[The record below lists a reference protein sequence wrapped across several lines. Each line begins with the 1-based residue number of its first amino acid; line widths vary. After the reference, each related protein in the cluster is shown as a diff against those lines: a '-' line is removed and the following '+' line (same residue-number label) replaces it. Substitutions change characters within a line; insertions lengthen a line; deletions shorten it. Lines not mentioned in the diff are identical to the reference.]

1 MNAERGVPGAKAEK
15 PTEIPAAGWWQVV
28 RRAWKEAKADQVPL
42 MAAGVAFFGFLA
54 LFPAVAAAVL
64 TYGLVADPSQIREQA
79 KELGSAMPAAG
90 RDLLL
95 QQIDGLV
102 SAPRQSLG
110 IGLAIAVVAALW
122 SASGGI
128 GNLLTA
134 VNLAYDE
141 EETRGF
147 VRRKGLAL
155 LLTLGAIVF
164 VLLAVALFSVGA
176 AIGDDVATPVR
187 IALGAGRLV
196 LAVVLI
202 TVALAVIYR
211 VGADRD
217 APRMRWVS
225 TGAVVATIIWLVAS
239 VGFSLYVETFGNYAK
254 TYGSLAAIVIL
265 MLWLWIS
272 AYVVLLGAEIN
283 AETEQQ
289 TVNDTTKGA
298 PQPLGRRGA
307 VKADSVPD

>member
-1 MNAERGVPGAKAEK
+1 MSAERGVPGAEADK
-15 PTEIPAAGWWQVV
+15 PSEIPARGWWQVV
-28 RRAWKEAKADQVPL
+28 RRAWKEAKDDQVPL
-42 MAAGVAFFGFLA
+42 LAAGVAFFGFLA

-64 TYGLVADPSQIREQA
+64 TYGLVADPAQIRQQA
-79 KELGSAMPAAG
+79 DELGSAMPAAG

-122 SASGGI
+122 SASGGV
-128 GNLLTA
+128 GNMLTA

-141 EETRGF
+141 DETRGF

-176 AIGDDVATPVR
+176 AIGDDVSTPIR
-187 IALGAGRLV
+187 IALAVGRLV
-196 LAVVLI
+196 LAIVLI
-202 TVALAVIYR
+202 TIVLAVIYR
-211 VGADRD
+211 VGPDRD
-217 APRMRWVS
+217 APKMRWVS
-225 TGAVVATIIWLVAS
+225 IGAAVATVIWLVAS
-239 VGFSLYVETFGNYAK
+239 IGFSLYVETFGNYAK

-272 AYVVLLGAEIN
+272 AYAILLGAEIN
-283 AETEQQ
+283 AEAEQQ
-289 TVNDTTKGA
+289 TAKDTTKGD
-298 PQPLGRRGA
+298 PQPLGERGA
-307 VKADSVPD
+307 VKADSLPS